1 MAKKERVIGIDLG
14 TTNSC
19 VAIVDGNEKV
29 VIPNPEGG
37 RTTPSVVAYN
47 TKTKEWVVGP
57 AARRQMITNP
67 ENTIYS
73 IKRFMG
79 RRYTEVTE
87 EMKLVPYK
95 VIEGP
100 HQDAR
105 VIVAGKQFS
114 PPEIS
119 AMVLKYL
126 KEAAE
131 AHLGEKVKKAVVTVP
146 AYFNDSQRQATKD
159 AGKIAGL
166 EIARII
172 NEPTAA
178 SLAYG
183 LGSSKKQRVTVF
195 DLGGGTFDISVLEID
210 MRETPP
216 VIEVISVNG
225 DTHLGGDNFDQRILD
240 WVADEFRKEHG
251 IDLRK
256 DRSALQRIRDAVEK
270 AKCEL
275 STVLETDINLPF
287 ITADA
292 SGPKHLEMKLTRA
305 KLESLVAD
313 LIDRMKE
320 PTRKAIED
328 AGKKPGSNIKS
339 VEDIDEIVLVGGMT
353 RMPKVQ
359 EFVKNYFNKEPHKGV
374 NPDEVVALG
383 ASIMGDM
390 LAGGE
395 GGKKEVLLL
404 DVTPLTLGIETLGA
418 VMTPLIT
425 RNTTIPTRKGQTF
438 TTAQDGQT
446 AVTIHVLQGE
456 RPMAAD
462 NRTLGRFDLMG
473 IPPAPRGVPQIEVT
487 FNIDADGILHVSA
500 KDKATNKEQSIRI
513 TSSSGLSQEEMEKM
527 QSEAK
532 EHEEEDKKKREL
544 IEVRNQADAV
554 TYSVEKSLREF
565 GDKISQEERG
575 SIENTLSALK
585 KTREGNDV
593 DAIKKAIDEVQKA
606 SYKLAEEI
614 YKKTEGKPGEE
625 GKEKETETEAEKEEE
640 KPEEGPQ
647 EAEFEVIDE
656 EEKKEDKK

>member
-1 MAKKERVIGIDLG
+1 MAKKERIIGIDLG

-19 VAIVDGNEKV
+19 VAAVDGSERI

-37 RTTPSVVAYN
+37 RTTPSVVAFN
-47 TKTKEWVVGP
+47 PKTKEWVIGP
-57 AARRQMITNP
+57 SAKRQMITNP

-79 RRYTEVTE
+79 RRHSEVTE

-95 VIEGP
+95 VVKGP

-114 PPEIS
+114 PPEMS
-119 AMVLKYL
+119 AMILKYL

-131 AHLGEKVKKAVVTVP
+131 AYLGEKITKAVVTVP

-166 EIARII
+166 EVQRII

-183 LGSSKKQRVTVF
+183 LGSSKKQKVAVF
-195 DLGGGTFDISVLEID
+195 DLGGGTFDISILEID

-216 VIEVISVNG
+216 MIEVIAVNG
-225 DTHLGGDNFDQRILD
+225 DTHLGGDNFDQRIVD
-240 WVADEFRKEHG
+240 WLADEFRKGYG

-256 DRSALQRIRDAVEK
+256 DRSALQRIRDAAEK

-292 SGPKHLEMKLTRA
+292 SGPKHLEMKVTRA
-305 KLESLVAD
+305 KLESLVSD
-313 LIDRMKE
+313 LLEGMRP
-320 PTRKAIED
+320 PTEKALED
-328 AGKKPGSNIKS
+328 ALKKAGSSIKG

-359 EFVKNYFNKEPHKGV
+359 EFIRNFFGKEPHKGV
-374 NPDEVVALG
+374 NPDEVVAIG

-390 LAGGE
+390 LSAGRE
-395 GGKKEVLLL
+395 GKKEVLLL
-404 DVTPLTLGIETLGA
+404 DVTPLTLGIETLGG
-418 VMTPLIT
+418 VMTSIIP
-425 RNTTIPTRKGQTF
+425 RNTTIPTRKSQVF
-438 TTAQDGQT
+438 TTAEDGQT

-473 IPPAPRGVPQIEVT
+473 IPPAPRGIPQIDVT

-500 KDKATNKEQSIRI
+500 KDKATSKEQSIRI
-513 TSSSGLSQEEMEKM
+513 TSSSGLSQEEIEKMEK
-527 QSEAK
+527 EAK
-532 EHEEEDKKKREL
+532 EHEAEDRKKKGL
-544 IEVRNQADAV
+544 IETRNQADAV
-554 TYSVEKSLREF
+554 IYSVEKSLREF
-565 GDKISQEERG
+565 GDKVTQEERG
-575 SIENTLSALK
+575 AIENALTSLK
-585 KTREGNDV
+585 KVKDGNDTE
-593 DAIKKAIDEVQKA
+593 AIKKAIEEVQKA
-606 SYKLAEEI
+606 SYKLAEEM
-614 YKKTEGKPGEE
+614 YKKTEE
-625 GKEKETETEAEKEEE
+625 GKEEE
-640 KPEEGPQ
+640 KKEEPKKEEGPQ
-647 EAEFEVIDE
+647 EAEYEVIDE
-656 EEKKEDKK
+656 EEKKGEE